1 LRSEIKEVVALQ
13 PKWQDKNTPEM
24 AHRGT
29 LIRHSIPDLLRSFS
43 AEISSRIAIDPDDLL
58 IEGGDGTG
66 RKTEVPWVRFASAE
80 RSPSATLDWY
90 CVYLFDTQGSAAFLA
105 LSHGSTVWTGSD
117 FKPRPT
123 SELEALAE
131 WGRDQV
137 AGLIEGRSDI
147 HQTMDLKSRRS
158 NLGPAYESGT
168 ACCIRYDSDS
178 IPSDEELKADVLFFA
193 ELLGEIYKQASIKQ
207 QPASPAPEIIEIL
220 EATDRAAGKNKKGGG
235 QGFKLDSVSRK
246 LIENRAMDLAREHL
260 KSLGWDKIRDTSS
273 NKPYDYLCSKTGSSE
288 ELYVE
293 VKGTTSDGSS
303 VILTRGE
310 VEHHLQIFPSNALI
324 VVSSIDLEGTN
335 EKTASG
341 GELKFIS
348 PWQLEEDQLTP
359 ISYVLALSTQ
369 EPKGA
374 TL

>member
-1 LRSEIKEVVALQ
+1 MRSEIKEVIALQ
-13 PKWQDKNTPEM
+13 PKWQYKNTPEM

-58 IEGGDGTG
+58 IEGRDGTG
-66 RKTEVPWVRFASAE
+66 QKTEVPWVRFASAE

-137 AGLIEGRSDI
+137 AELVEGRSDI
-147 HQTMDLKSRRS
+147 RQTMDLKSRRS

-168 ACCIRYDSDS
+168 ACCILYDANSM
-178 IPSDEELKADVLFFA
+178 PGDEQLKADVLFFA
-193 ELLGEIYKQASIKQ
+193 GLLGEIYKQASTKQ

-235 QGFKLDSVSRK
+235 QGFRLDSVSRK
-246 LIENRAMDLAREHL
+246 LIEIRAMDLAREHL
-260 KSLGWDKIRDTSS
+260 KDLGWNKIRDTSS
-273 NKPYDYLCSKTGSSE
+273 NKPYDFHCSKTGKPE

-303 VILTRGE
+303 VIITRGE
-310 VEHHLQIFPSNALI
+310 VEHHLEIFPSNALI
-324 VVSSIDLEGTN
+324 IVSGLTLSGSET
-335 EKTASG
+335 KTASG
-341 GELKFIS
+341 GTLLFVS
-348 PWQLEEDQLTP
+348 PWNIEETQLTP
-359 ISYVLALSTQ
+359 ISYVLSLSPPRDQ
-369 EPKGA
+369 
-374 TL
+374 